1 MYKPM
6 TDGIKDLD
14 LSVIVPLGIG
24 GLLIVLALSKLF
36 DFIFEKAYAGMFH
49 FILGVVFASTVMIIP
64 RDYSYLSIG
73 TLVCA
78 AACAAGIMLGLWMS
92 KLEEKYKPE

>member
-6 TDGIKDLD
+6 TDGTKDLD
-14 LSVIVPLGIG
+14 FSVIVPLGIG

-64 RDYSYLSIG
+64 MDYNYLSAG
-73 TLVCA
+73 TLVCVVT
-78 AACAAGIMLGLWMS
+78 CAAGVLLGLWMS
-92 KLEEKYKPE
+92 KLEEKYK